1 MSERAAGTLR
11 ERLIVWLW
19 VWFPLGASLRLLIS
33 WLANLRY
40 AVGVMAVVRN
50 EAGEILL
57 LNHNYRRG
65 AYTWGMP
72 GGWVKGR
79 ESLERAL
86 VRELREETGFALAVD
101 RLVAVQSG
109 YALPRITVIYLAH
122 ITGGTFRPSAEVA
135 SHGYFAPDALPPI
148 LPGERE
154 TIRLA
159 LGLS

>member
-1 MSERAAGTLR
+1 MNRRAAGTLR

-19 VWFPLGASLRLLIS
+19 SNLPFSGRTRLLIS
-33 WLANLRY
+33 WLVNLRY
-40 AVGVMAVVRN
+40 AVGVVAVARN
-50 EAGEILL
+50 EAGEVLL
-57 LNHNYRRG
+57 LNHNYWRG

-86 VRELREETGFALAVD
+86 VRELREETGFTLAVD
-101 RLVAVQSG
+101 RLIAVHSG

-122 ITGGTFRPSAEVA
+122 VTGGTFRPSAEVA
-135 SHGYFAPDALPPI
+135 SYGYFAPDALPPI

-154 TIRLA
+154 AIHLA
-159 LGLS
+159 LELP